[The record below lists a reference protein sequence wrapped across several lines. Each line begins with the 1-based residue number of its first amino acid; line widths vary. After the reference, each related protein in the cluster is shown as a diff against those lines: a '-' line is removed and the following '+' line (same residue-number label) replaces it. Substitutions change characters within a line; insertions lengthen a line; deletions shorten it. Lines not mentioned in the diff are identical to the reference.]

1 MDSLEEIDRFLEKL
15 NLPKLNQEEIEIM
28 NRPITR
34 SRIKIVIKKSPNKQ
48 KLRVRY
54 LHRQILSNV

>member
-1 MDSLEEIDRFLEKL
+1 MDNLEEVDKFLE
-15 NLPKLNQEEIEIM
+15 NYNVPKLNQEEIEIM

-54 LHRQILSNV
+54 LHRQILPNV